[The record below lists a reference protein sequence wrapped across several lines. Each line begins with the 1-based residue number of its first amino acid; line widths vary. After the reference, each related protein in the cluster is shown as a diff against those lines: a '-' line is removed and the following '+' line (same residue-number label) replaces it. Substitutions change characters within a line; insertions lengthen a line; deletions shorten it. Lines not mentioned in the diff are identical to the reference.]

1 MSQPKQETM
10 TERLTIEKE
19 TPEAYKAVYGLSLAL
34 NKINITPIQ
43 KELIKIRASQL
54 NACAF
59 CINMHTREAL
69 KAGESQQRIFLMSA
83 WRETDLFTEEE
94 KAILLLTEEVTLIHK
109 EGVTD
114 ATYALLEK
122 FFDTQTIAQ
131 MIMSIVLINAWNRI
145 AVSSRMP
152 LEK

>member
-1 MSQPKQETM
+1 MTPRLNIEQEA
-10 TERLTIEKE
+10 
-19 TPEAYKAVYGLSLAL
+19 PEAYKAVYGLALAL
-34 NKINITPIQ
+34 NKTNLTPIQ
-43 KELIKIRASQL
+43 KELIKIRASQI

-69 KAGESQQRIFLMSA
+69 KIGETQQRIFLLSA

-94 KAILLLTEEVTLIHK
+94 KALLALTEEVTLIHK

-114 ATYALLEK
+114 AAYALLEK

>member
-1 MSQPKQETM
+1 M
-10 TERLTIEKE
+10 IDKE
-19 TPEAYKAVYGLSLAL
+19 APEAYKAVYGMSLVL
-34 NKINITPIQ
+34 DKTTLTSTQ
-43 KELIKIRASQL
+43 KELIKIRASQI

-59 CINMHTREAL
+59 CLNMHTREAL

-94 KAILLLTEEVTLIHK
+94 KAILQLTEEVTLIHQ

-114 ATYALLEK
+114 ATYALLQQ

-131 MIMSIVLINAWNRI
+131 MILSIVLINAWNRI

>member
-1 MSQPKQETM
+1 M
-10 TERLTIEKE
+10 IDKE
-19 TPEAYKAVYGLSLAL
+19 APEAYKAVYGLSLVL
-34 NKINITPIQ
+34 DKTTLTPIQ

-59 CINMHTREAL
+59 CLNMHTREAL

-94 KAILLLTEEVTLIHK
+94 KAILQLTEEVTLIHQ

-131 MIMSIVLINAWNRI
+131 MILSIVLINAWNRI

>member
-1 MSQPKQETM
+1 MTQRLNIEQEA
-10 TERLTIEKE
+10 
-19 TPEAYKAVYGLSLAL
+19 PEAYKAVYGLALVL
-34 NKINITPIQ
+34 NKTSLTPIQ

-69 KAGESQQRIFLMSA
+69 KIGETQQRIFLMSA
-83 WRETDLFTEEE
+83 WRETELFTEEE
-94 KAILLLTEEVTLIHK
+94 KALLLLTEEVTLIHK

-122 FFDTQTIAQ
+122 FFDRQTIAQ

>member
-1 MSQPKQETM
+1 M
-10 TERLTIEKE
+10 TQRLMIEKE
-19 TPEAYKAVYGLSLAL
+19 APEAYKAVYSLSLAL
-34 NKINITPIQ
+34 NNSSLTPIQ

-59 CINMHTREAL
+59 CLNMHTREAL
-69 KAGESQQRIFLMSA
+69 KIGETQQRLFLLSA

-94 KAILLLTEEVTLIHK
+94 KAILQLTEEVTLIHQ

-122 FFDTQTIAQ
+122 YFDSPTIAQ

-145 AVSSRMP
+145 AVSSRME